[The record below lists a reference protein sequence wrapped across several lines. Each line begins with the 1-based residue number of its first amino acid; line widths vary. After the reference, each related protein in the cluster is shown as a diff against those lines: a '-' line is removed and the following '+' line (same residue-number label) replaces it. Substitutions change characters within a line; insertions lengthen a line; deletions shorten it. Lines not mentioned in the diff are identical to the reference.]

1 MKYFTL
7 FSLFFISLTLQ
18 AQAPRGFYLA
28 AGLTSANLESDHLLG
43 DPAMGF
49 KGGLNFNAGYH
60 ETYNFQLELM
70 YSYNKVDLLTVNSD
84 YERIGN
90 SKFDYATFDFGF
102 YFNYYL
108 LKPEEDQFFL
118 GAQVGAT
125 AAFGGSFAEKGSRS
139 EEKYYL
145 PYLMR
150 SEDFVDMPD
159 IAFYP
164 GIGLT
169 GGYNDFRFD
178 LRYSL
183 GTTNILSG
191 SEINNY
197 DEESYRY
204 IGPSLNAKMNI
215 ISFTLS
221 YRLNK
226 IFGFQ

>member
-7 FSLFFISLTLQ
+7 FSLFFISFTLQ
-18 AQAPRGFYLA
+18 AQAPRGFYLS
-28 AGLTSANLESDHLLG
+28 AGLTSASLESDHLLG

-49 KGGLNFNAGYH
+49 KGGLNFNFGYH
-60 ETYNFQLELM
+60 ETYNYQIEVMSSF
-70 YSYNKVDLLTVNSD
+70 NNVDLLAVNRD
-84 YERIGN
+84 YERVGN
-90 SKFDYATFDFGF
+90 KKFDYTTVDIGF

-108 LKPEEDQFFL
+108 LKPEEDKFFL
-118 GAQVGAT
+118 GAQIGAT
-125 AAFGGSFAEKGSRS
+125 AAFSGSFAEKGSDS
-139 EEKYYL
+139 EEEYYL

-150 SEDFVDMPD
+150 SEDFEDMPF

-178 LRYSL
+178 LRYSVGL
-183 GTTNILSG
+183 TNILSG
-191 SEINNY
+191 SETNNF
-197 DEESYRY
+197 DEFNRY
-204 IGPSLNAKMNI
+204 TGPELDAKMNI

-226 IFGFQ
+226 LFGFQ